1 VKWWKVGYLEAV
13 RPQQRGLLGLRLG
26 MASLR
31 RRQSRVKVKGV
42 LSEAD
47 SHTLKFERIEA
58 EDAGLSSGGG
68 SGEMI

>member
-1 VKWWKVGYLEAV
+1 
-13 RPQQRGLLGLRLG
+13 
-26 MASLR
+26 
-31 RRQSRVKVKGV
+31 VKVKGV